1 MWNVLMSRVMGEVKP
16 MWDVQG
22 DGRPTSCRMS
32 REGGGQTHVGCPGR
46 GWQPYVEC
54 PGRGGG
60 VNFL

>member
-46 GWQPYVEC
+46 GVATLC
-54 PGRGGG
+54 GMSRKGGG
-60 VNFL
+60 